1 MSALKTTGREFTANR
16 SPEFGYQRALQRGT
30 QQEQR
35 QSRPRRRRKHDNDHV
50 ERIFNNA
57 NTGTTDTQIN
67 NARAQLHANIVE
79 AQGSLLKEMSQTIRS
94 ISQLYLS
101 NTTDAGSRAS
111 QAVNMRLMGRVVTTM
126 ASAMLFWADSQDRLN
141 SQL

>member
-1 MSALKTTGREFTANR
+1 M
-16 SPEFGYQRALQRGT
+16 
-30 QQEQR
+30 
-35 QSRPRRRRKHDNDHV
+35 
-50 ERIFNNA
+50 ERVFNNA

-111 QAVNMRLMGRVVTTM
+111 QAVNMRLMGRVMTTM